1 MAAGW
6 GCGATGSSS
15 RWTRR
20 DGARPLRT
28 GRSGAAAAIPAE
40 AVARRPRLE
49 PGSQAAGR
57 AAPGGGAGADRRRP
71 EGDAILLTLRTPHLA
86 AHAGQIAFPG
96 GGIDP
101 GDADPLA
108 AALRETEEEIGLT
121 RDRVEILGRLDTYV
135 SRTGFEIQPFVGLL
149 VPPFETAPDP
159 FEVAEIF
166 EVPLAFILAPG
177 NPKLHRITVQGWSG
191 SITLSLSRPLCLGV
205 TAGILRNL
213 RDVLLGPAP

>member
-1 MAAGW
+1 VTEPDPSAPADLE
-6 GCGATGSSS
+6 
-15 RWTRR
+15 RLRR
-20 DGARPLRT
+20 Y
-28 GRSGAAAAIPAE
+28 
-40 AVARRPRLE
+40 RPRLSRGDHDLN
-49 PGSQAAGR
+49 PDLKPLAALR
-57 AAPGGGAGADRRRP
+57 PAAVLVPIVRRP

-191 SITLSLSRPLCLGV
+191 SITLSPIA
-205 TAGILRNL
+205 TAMSG
-213 RDVLLGPAP
+213 A